1 MAHPEQKEFVKNLKN
16 KYPTFFNKKKVLDI
30 GSLDVNGSVK
40 DHFINC
46 DYIGI
51 DIGPG
56 KNVDVVCEGQNYDAP
71 DKSYDVV
78 CSLECFEHNLY
89 WTETFLNMI
98 RLCKSGGLIFFTCAT
113 TGRTEHGT
121 VNSLPQDS
129 PLTVAYGWNYYKNLT
144 EEDFTSKINFDEY
157 FEKHKFSKNE
167 KAKDLY
173 FYGIKN

>member
-1 MAHPEQKEFVKNLKN
+1 MAHTEQKEFVRNLKN

-30 GSLDVNGSVK
+30 GSLDLNGSVK
-40 DHFINC
+40 DHFVNC
-46 DYIGI
+46 DYTGI

-56 KNVDVVCEGQNYDAP
+56 KNVDIVCEGQKYDAP
-71 DKSYDVV
+71 DESYDVV
-78 CSLECFEHNLY
+78 CSLECFEHNPY

-113 TGRTEHGT
+113 TGRKEHGT

-129 PLTVAYGWNYYKNLT
+129 PLTLAHGWNYYKNLI

-157 FEKHKFSKNE
+157 FKICKFNKNE

-173 FYGIKN
+173 FWGMKK